1 MALILITVMDKY
13 FFALIFF
20 ANYQFYAY
28 SQKEMVK
35 IEGFLIE
42 RYSKKE
48 IFRKDTLSID
58 HSMDTFYFTTQID
71 SIRIMSPKEIYS
83 ALVSPCYKNVE
94 IYKFSP
100 FDREYGNYIAP
111 NICPVPLKKQN
122 LFYTLCS
129 DSVFV
134 YKVYSVKGQ
143 AIRLCIANDYLNSK
157 KNMELAVKWNISP
170 TSIDKRIPFFYIY
183 VFFDV
188 INNSINTGI
197 PVFFKPI
204 VCCGLGIQGNTKG
217 SP

>member
-1 MALILITVMDKY
+1 MDKY

-100 FDREYGNYIAP
+100 FDREYGNYIARKRF
-111 NICPVPLKKQN
+111 NK
-122 LFYTLCS
+122 F
-129 DSVFV
+129 
-134 YKVYSVKGQ
+134 
-143 AIRLCIANDYLNSK
+143 
-157 KNMELAVKWNISP
+157 ISF
-170 TSIDKRIPFFYIY
+170 R
-183 VFFDV
+183 
-188 INNSINTGI
+188 
-197 PVFFKPI
+197 
-204 VCCGLGIQGNTKG
+204 
-217 SP
+217 